1 MVMEWINS
9 NCSWHSIYDKRYCMT
24 KISSI
29 DNKRFTEIGIFL
41 KELRVNYGYTQGMV
55 AEEINLSRNS
65 ISKIENGGNFLF
77 QHLLI
82 LIDHYEINLNDFF
95 QDIE

>member
-1 MVMEWINS
+1 MVNDFAMS
-9 NCSWHSIYDKRYCMT
+9 NT
-24 KISSI
+24 K
-29 DNKRFTEIGIFL
+29 DHRFTEIGAFL
-41 KELRVNYGYTQGMV
+41 KELRVNCGYTQGMV

>member
-1 MVMEWINS
+1 MVNDYAMS
-9 NCSWHSIYDKRYCMT
+9 NIKDH
-24 KISSI
+24 
-29 DNKRFTEIGIFL
+29 RFTEIGTFL
-41 KELRVNYGYTQGMV
+41 KELRVNSGYTQAMV
-55 AEEINLSRNS
+55 AEGINLSRNS

-82 LIDHYEINLNDFF
+82 LIDYYEINLNDFF